1 MAAMSTSPATS
12 TAVDTLIFNIGELCT
27 MAGPAP
33 GPRRGADL
41 AELGAI
47 RHGAIAFAGGRVAWV
62 GTSADA
68 GRAVA
73 TGPATRVIDA
83 QGGTVTPG
91 LIDPHT
97 HLVFGG
103 SREAEFVQRL
113 EGATYAEILAAG
125 GGIHHTVTHTREA
138 SVDELVALGRQRL
151 RRMLANGT
159 TTLEAKSG
167 YGLELATE
175 LKQLEAIARLA
186 EEGPQEI
193 VATFMGAHAVPKG
206 VSGDDFTTR
215 VVTEMIPEVA
225 RRGLAAYVDVFC
237 EQGVFTPHQ
246 TERIFAAAQ
255 AHGLGLRLHA
265 DELSDL
271 GGGALAARMGAAS
284 ADHLLMTGDDS
295 IDALAASDTVAV
307 MLPGTPFFLGMAERA
322 PAREMIARGVA
333 IAVGTDFN
341 PGSCFSESMPM
352 MMTLACLHLK
362 LTPAEALGAATV
374 NAAHAIGRADRL
386 GTLEVGKQADAVVWD
401 VPNHAHLAYHFGVQL
416 TRHVLKRGEVVL

>member
-1 MAAMSTSPATS
+1 MLLMVTPPPTP
-12 TAVDTLIFNIGELCT
+12 TACDTLIVNIGELCT

-33 GPRRGADL
+33 GPRRGEDL
-41 AELGAI
+41 AALGAI
-47 RHGAIAFAGGRVAWV
+47 PGGAIAFAGDTISWV
-62 GTSADA
+62 GTSDEA
-68 GRAVA
+68 RRQVL
-73 TGPATRVIDA
+73 TGPDTRVIDA
-83 QGGTVTPG
+83 RGATVTPG

-103 SREAEFVQRL
+103 SREAEFVLRL
-113 EGATYAEILAAG
+113 EGATYGEILAAG

-138 SVDELVALGRQRL
+138 TLDELVALGRQRL
-151 RRMLANGT
+151 ARMLANGT

-167 YGLELATE
+167 YGLELETE

-186 EEGPQEI
+186 SEGPQEI

-206 VSGDDFTTR
+206 VSGDAFTDR
-215 VVTEMIPEVA
+215 VVKEMIPEVA
-225 RRGLAAYVDVFC
+225 RRKLAAYVDVFC
-237 EQGVFTPHQ
+237 EKGVFTPHQ

-284 ADHLLMTGDDS
+284 ADHLLMTGEDS

-322 PAREMIARGVA
+322 PAREMITRGVA
-333 IAVGTDFN
+333 VALGTDFN
-341 PGSCFSESMPM
+341 PGSCYSESMPM

-374 NAAHAIGRADRL
+374 NAAHAIGRAARL
-386 GTLEVGKQADAVVWD
+386 GTLEVGKQADAVIWD

-416 TRHVLKRGEVVL
+416 TRHVIKQGEVVL